1 MSEKLINPI
10 TLLKRIQAAKR
21 ALPEIMRATMER
33 RKKELIN
40 LNKENLMQGK
50 DSEGNDMP
58 PYRNPEYAHFKTS
71 INPNN
76 RGFWDLRV
84 TGQYQNFVDVIIHP
98 AVIFFKND
106 LQNEKAQWLHSKLG
120 TSHLGVTEEQGYQFQ
135 LDNKPEIR
143 KKILDIINNGV

>member
-1 MSEKLINPI
+1 
-10 TLLKRIQAAKR
+10 
-21 ALPEIMRATMER
+21 
-33 RKKELIN
+33 
-40 LNKENLMQGK
+40 MQGK

-58 PYRNPEYAHFKTS
+58 RYQNPDYAHFKTS

-84 TGQYQNFVDVIIHP
+84 TGQYQSFVDVIIHP

-106 LQNEKAQWLHSKLG
+106 LQNEKAEWLHSKLG
-120 TSHLGVTEEQGYQFQ
+120 KRHLGVTEEQGYQFQ

>member
-1 MSEKLINPI
+1 
-10 TLLKRIQAAKR
+10 
-21 ALPEIMRATMER
+21 MEG
-33 RKKELIN
+33 RKKELVN
-40 LNKENLMQGK
+40 LNKKNLMQGK
-50 DSEGNDMP
+50 DSEGDDLP
-58 PYRNPEYAHFKTS
+58 SYKDPEYAHFKTS

-106 LQNEKAQWLHSKLG
+106 LQNEKAKWLHERLG

>member
-1 MSEKLINPI
+1 
-10 TLLKRIQAAKR
+10 
-21 ALPEIMRATMER
+21 
-33 RKKELIN
+33 
-40 LNKENLMQGK
+40 MQGK
-50 DSEGNDMP
+50 DSEGGNLPSYSD
-58 PYRNPEYAHFKTS
+58 PEYAHFKTS
-71 INPNN
+71 INPYN

-84 TGQYQNFVDVIIHP
+84 TGQYQSFVDVIVHP
-98 AVIFFKND
+98 AVIFFKNE

>member
-1 MSEKLINPI
+1 
-10 TLLKRIQAAKR
+10 
-21 ALPEIMRATMER
+21 ME
-33 RKKELIN
+33 
-40 LNKENLMQGK
+40 GK

-76 RGFWDLRV
+76 KS
-84 TGQYQNFVDVIIHP
+84 FVDVIVHP
-98 AVIFFKND
+98 AVIFFQNN
-106 LQNEKAQWLHSKLG
+106 LQNEKAKWLHERLG
-120 TSHLGVTEEQGYQFQ
+120 KRHLGVTEEQGYQFQ